1 VIPPIEARPSREA
14 PPIGGRGPTWAREAL
29 GSHLIWAVPAL
40 VFLGVFF
47 LYPLWLLIDTSL
59 REVSLGTAASPD
71 NEFVGLENYRTIAED
86 PDFRGAVPRTLVFLA
101 GTVAVQLV
109 IGIALAVALLQRF
122 PWLSVPR
129 FIVYF
134 VWLLP
139 PVVSGAIWKFAL
151 DGTEQGAING
161 ALVRL
166 GLVDDPILFL
176 TTPWLAMT
184 VIGFVNAWAGIPF
197 VAIIMT
203 AALKDVSEELYEAG
217 KVDGASPS
225 QRFRHITLPSVGPT
239 IAILSALLIIYSFKA
254 FDYIFVLTQGGPG
267 TSTAT
272 VPFLAYLV
280 SFTQFDFGVGSAI
293 GTIAMLFAIACA
305 SPYIVSTWKERRP

>member
-1 VIPPIEARPSREA
+1 
-14 PPIGGRGPTWAREAL
+14 
-29 GSHLIWAVPAL
+29 VPAL
-40 VFLGVFF
+40 LFLGVFF

-71 NEFVGLENYRTIAED
+71 NEFVGLENYRTLAED
-86 PDFRGAVPRTLVFLA
+86 PDFRGAVPRTLLFLV

-109 IGIALAVALLQRF
+109 VGIALAVALVQRF
-122 PWLSVPR
+122 RGLSVPR

-161 ALVRL
+161 ALVAL
-166 GLVDDPILFL
+166 GLVDRPILFL
-176 TTPWLAMT
+176 TTPWIAMV

-203 AALKDVSEELYEAG
+203 AALKDVPEELYEAG
-217 KVDGASPS
+217 KVDGASPR
-225 QRFRHITLPSVGPT
+225 QRFFHITLPSVAPT

-293 GTIAMLFAIACA
+293 GTISMLFAILCA
-305 SPYIVSTWKERRP
+305 SPYIVSTWKERRS

>member
-1 VIPPIEARPSREA
+1 MF
-14 PPIGGRGPTWAREAL
+14 
-29 GSHLIWAVPAL
+29 L
-40 VFLGVFF
+40 V
-47 LYPLWLLIDTSL
+47 
-59 REVSLGTAASPD
+59 
-71 NEFVGLENYRTIAED
+71 
-86 PDFRGAVPRTLVFLA
+86 

-109 IGIALAVALLQRF
+109 VGIALAVALVQRF
-122 PWLSVPR
+122 RGLSVPR

-161 ALVRL
+161 ALVAL
-166 GLVDDPILFL
+166 GLVDSPILFL
-176 TTPWLAMT
+176 TTPWIAMV

-203 AALKDVSEELYEAG
+203 AALKDVPEELYEAG
-217 KVDGASPS
+217 KVDGASPR
-225 QRFRHITLPSVGPT
+225 QRFLHITLPSVAPT

-293 GTIAMLFAIACA
+293 GTVSMVFAILCA
-305 SPYIVSTWKERRP
+305 SPYIISTWKERRP